1 MLWTILWIIG
11 IPIFYALLYIYL
23 DKEISWT
30 ALIWPVSI
38 PVMLL
43 LTVVCLVSIGLEKLM
58 DKFNK
63 YLDKFKDEK

>member
-11 IPIFYALLYIYL
+11 IPIVYSLLYIYL

-38 PVMLL
+38 PLMLL

-63 YLDKFKDEK
+63 HLDKFKDEK

>member
-11 IPIFYALLYIYL
+11 IPIVYSLLYIYL
-23 DKEISWT
+23 DKEIAWT

-43 LTVVCLVSIGLEKLM
+43 LTVVCLVSM
-58 DKFNK
+58 
-63 YLDKFKDEK
+63 